1 MRSMRTFSKA
11 EKQRLPEIVA
21 EQIEEAIIG
30 GDFVAGSQLPS
41 EQQLAD
47 QFEVSRNVVREAFKY
62 LQERGLIQIINGS
75 GTYVTPPSAAPTSTA
90 LGRYIRLLGHRDSIT
105 ALYEARRVLEGNNA
119 RVAAQRADDSDIAAL
134 EHCLTDMREG
144 VSDIGRWSQADLE
157 FHLTTAN
164 ATHNPFFR
172 VLLEPLVDQLRE
184 VIAEGYLVEG
194 AVERGLNAHILLM
207 QAIRARDSEA
217 AYQAIIEHLRDSEA
231 RVAEYQS
238 QRTI

>member
-1 MRSMRTFSKA
+1 MRTFSKA
-11 EKQRLPEIVA
+11 EPQRLPEIVA

-30 GDFVAGSQLPS
+30 GDFEHGSQLPS
-41 EQQLAD
+41 EKQLAD

-75 GTYVTPPSAAPTSTA
+75 GAFVTPPSAAPTSTA
-90 LGRYIRLLGHRDSIT
+90 LGRYIRMLGHRDSIT

-119 RVAAQRADDSDIAAL
+119 RLAAQRADEADIAAL
-134 EHCLTDMREG
+134 EQCLADMREG
-144 VSDIGRWSQADLE
+144 VTDIGRWSQADLE
-157 FHLTTAN
+157 FHLAIAS

-194 AVERGLNAHILLM
+194 AVERGMHAHTLLI
-207 QAIRARDSEA
+207 QAVQARDSEA
-217 AYQAIIEHLRDSEA
+217 AYQVIIEHLRDSEA

-238 QRTI
+238 RRTI